1 MCVPVLCSHQSHM
14 KTQKEFWQDRI
25 QKQGLMIYLLLRMKG
40 WGYQPVQFHA
50 FTYKENRVPKG
61 KLLVCQQK
69 TN

>member
-1 MCVPVLCSHQSHM
+1 MCACAVFPSKSHEDTKGVLARPHSE
-14 KTQKEFWQDRI
+14 TRI
-25 QKQGLMIYLLLRMKG
+25 DDLSVLRMKG

-50 FTYKENRVPKG
+50 FTHKENRILKG